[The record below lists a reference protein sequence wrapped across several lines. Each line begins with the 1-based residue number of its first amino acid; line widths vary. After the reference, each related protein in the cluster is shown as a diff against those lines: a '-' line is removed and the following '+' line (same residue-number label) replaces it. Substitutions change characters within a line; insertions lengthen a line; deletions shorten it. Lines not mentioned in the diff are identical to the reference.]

1 MSKEEAVKLAHE
13 MYAYDISEQADETT
27 GAFDDLWQS
36 IYDVLQVATYG
47 IVDMEDDEIKEA
59 MDWLKE
65 TQSMTT
71 KYKETEIYF

>member
-13 MYAYDISEQADETT
+13 MYAYEISEQADENT
-27 GAFDDLWQS
+27 GSFDDLWQS

-65 TQSMTT
+65 TQSMSE

>member
-13 MYAYDISEQADETT
+13 MYAYEISEQADETT
-27 GAFDDLWQS
+27 GNFDDLWQS

-47 IVDMEDDEIKEA
+47 IIDMEDDEIKEA
-59 MDWLKE
+59 MDWLKD
-65 TQSMTT
+65 TQSMSE

>member
-1 MSKEEAVKLAHE
+1 MTKEEAVKAAHE
-13 MYAYDISEQADETT
+13 MYAYEISEQADETT
-27 GAFDDLWQS
+27 GNFDDLWQS

-65 TQSMTT
+65 TQSMSE